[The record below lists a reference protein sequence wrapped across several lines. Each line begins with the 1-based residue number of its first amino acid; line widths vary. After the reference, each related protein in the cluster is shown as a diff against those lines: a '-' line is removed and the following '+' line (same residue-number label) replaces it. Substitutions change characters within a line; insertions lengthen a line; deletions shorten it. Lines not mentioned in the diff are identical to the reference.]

1 MTLRPLKIRLVSF
14 YHWIRCLFNRVFR
27 LGDMLARRPQLH
39 VGCGDVH
46 FDDCVNID
54 LRPTRATDIVGD
66 CVTLSG
72 IPDHSVRAVYANAF
86 LEHIFLNNRLACLRS
101 VRRVLTP
108 DGVLAITA
116 IPDFEQIAR
125 AYLRGK
131 PGLVGPKFDLDTV
144 YRYTHG
150 NPEGAGD
157 WMAQLHKSLF
167 DLTTLISLVNDA
179 GFASYCIAT
188 YSFRKDPISVSFLL
202 LASPSKRSLSGKGL
216 LGLLADDVNG
226 KSIKIVATSY
236 R

>member
-1 MTLRPLKIRLVSF
+1 MILRFLKIRLVSF
-14 YHWIRCLFNRVFR
+14 YHLIRYAYNRMFR
-27 LGDMLARRPQLH
+27 LTDMLARRPQLH

-54 LRPTRATDIVGD
+54 LRPTGATDIVGN

-86 LEHIFLNNRLACLRS
+86 LEHIFLNDRLTCFRS
-101 VRRVLTP
+101 IRRVLTS
-108 DGVLAITA
+108 DGVVAITA

-131 PGLVGPKFDLDTV
+131 PGLVGPRFDLDTV

-167 DLTTLISLVNDA
+167 DLTTLVALVNDA
-179 GFASYCIAT
+179 GFVSYCIAT
-188 YSFRKDPISVSFLL
+188 YSFRIDPISVSFLL
-202 LASPSKRSLSGKGL
+202 LASPSKRRLQVNQL
-216 LGLLADDVNG
+216 LGPLADDVNA
-226 KSIKIVATSY
+226 KSIRIVATSH